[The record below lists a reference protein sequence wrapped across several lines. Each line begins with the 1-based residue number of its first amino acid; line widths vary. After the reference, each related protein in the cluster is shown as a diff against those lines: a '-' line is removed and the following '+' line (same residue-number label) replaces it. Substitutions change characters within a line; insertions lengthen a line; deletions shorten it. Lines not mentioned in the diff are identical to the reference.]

1 MKRKRCPGCNK
12 SRKQGGGY
20 VWQIIDGRCVCT
32 WCVAR
37 AAGVPI
43 VSGLGR
49 KNLDVVAAARLRRQH
64 DRAHADPDR
73 VEAARIL
80 DARS

>member
-20 VWQIIDGRCVCT
+20 VWQIIDGRCICT

-37 AAGVPI
+37 AAAVPI

-49 KNLDVVAAARLRRQH
+49 KK
-64 DRAHADPDR
+64 
-73 VEAARIL
+73 
-80 DARS
+80 S

>member
-20 VWQIIDGRCVCT
+20 VWQIIDDGRCVCT

-49 KNLDVVAAARLRRQH
+49 KK
-64 DRAHADPDR
+64 
-73 VEAARIL
+73 
-80 DARS
+80 S